1 MSNQH
6 IKYVKNNTPKNN
18 LYDNYFSKEEAGKI
32 RSYHKGFPEY
42 KETPLVSLKEL
53 AKAHGI
59 RGIYIKDESKR
70 FGQNAFKVLGG
81 SYAIANVIA
90 KRLSMDIS
98 ELTYEKLVSEE
109 IRGKLGE
116 LTFVTAT
123 DGNHGR
129 GVAWT
134 ANRLGQ
140 KCVVYMPKGTVKER
154 LDNIRA
160 LGADADIMEFNYD
173 DCVRLA
179 AKNAEQY
186 GWILVQDTSFEG
198 YEEVPMWI
206 MQGYL
211 TMMEEAVQQ
220 LGEVRPTHV
229 FLQAGVGAMAG
240 SMTGYLVSYYGD
252 KKPTIVIV
260 EPHNAN
266 CFYETAKADDGE
278 LHAVTGDLKTI
289 MAGLACGEPCSIA
302 WDVMKSYAE
311 YFISMSD
318 YVAANGMRILG
329 NPLPGDERV
338 ISGESGASGFGLAM
352 ELLRNPE
359 FAGLKEEMGIDEN
372 AVILCISTE
381 GDTDKENYREIV
393 WSGKYTK

>member
-1 MSNQH
+1 M
-6 IKYVKNNTPKNN
+6 
-18 LYDNYFSKEEAGKI
+18 
-32 RSYHKGFPEY
+32 
-42 KETPLVSLKEL
+42 
-53 AKAHGI
+53 
-59 RGIYIKDESKR
+59 
-70 FGQNAFKVLGG
+70 
-81 SYAIANVIA
+81 
-90 KRLSMDIS
+90 
-98 ELTYEKLVSEE
+98 
-109 IRGKLGE
+109 
-116 LTFVTAT
+116 
-123 DGNHGR
+123 
-129 GVAWT
+129 
-134 ANRLGQ
+134 
-140 KCVVYMPKGTVKER
+140 
-154 LDNIRA
+154 
-160 LGADADIMEFNYD
+160 
-173 DCVRLA
+173 
-179 AKNAEQY
+179 
-186 GWILVQDTSFEG
+186 QDTSFEG